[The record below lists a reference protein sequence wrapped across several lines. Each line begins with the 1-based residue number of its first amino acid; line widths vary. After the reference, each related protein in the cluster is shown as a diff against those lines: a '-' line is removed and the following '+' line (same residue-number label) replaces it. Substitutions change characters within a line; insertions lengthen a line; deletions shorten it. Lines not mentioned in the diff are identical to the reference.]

1 MEGVEIWYVI
11 ASGFGLAVFLGIMV
25 HKTNFC
31 TMGAIS
37 DWVNMGDKGRMYSW
51 LLAIAVAM
59 SGVLLLEG
67 FGVIQLNMTMP
78 PYRSASFAWLRYLLG
93 GLMFGVG
100 MTLAGGCVNKTLIR
114 IGGGNLKSLLVLLIG
129 GIFAFLMT
137 RTDFYHF
144 GFHIWM
150 DPLTINLQR
159 FDINSQEVTTLIGS
173 LFGVADSGWFHNLT
187 GGLIA
192 LTLLFFIFRSADFR
206 SRFDNLLGGAV
217 VGLVVVAG
225 WYITAGPLGQEAV
238 EAASFM
244 DEPPPGV
251 GAMSFTFVNPM
262 GETLYYLVNPLEFP
276 LITFGVAILTGVIT
290 GSFIYAL
297 FTGNLRLEWFSS
309 FREVLRFSIGATL
322 MGIGGVLAMGCTFGQ
337 GITGFSTLA
346 LGSMIAFASFILGC
360 AVTMKFEYYRL
371 MYDEAGI
378 LASLRAALT
387 DVRLLPRTA
396 TTLNPVD

>member
-1 MEGVEIWYVI
+1 MESAPIWYVI
-11 ASGFGLAVFLGIMV
+11 AWGFGLAVFLGIMV

-37 DWVNMGDKGRMYSW
+37 DWVNMGDKGRMFAW
-51 LLAIAVAM
+51 LLAIAVAI

-67 FGVIQLNMTMP
+67 FGVIELGMTMP
-78 PYRSASFAWLRYLLG
+78 PYRSANFAWLRYLLG

-114 IGGGNLKSLLVLLIG
+114 IGGGNMKSLLVLLVG

-137 RTDFYHF
+137 RTDFYHY

-159 FDINSQEVTTLIGS
+159 FDIDSQQITTLIGG
-173 LFGVADSGWFHNLT
+173 LFGVADSGWFHNLS

-192 LTLLFFIFRSADFR
+192 LALLFFIFRSADFR
-206 SRFDNLLGGAV
+206 SRFDNFLGGTV

-244 DEPPPGV
+244 DNPPIGV

-262 GETLYYLVNPLEFP
+262 GETLYYLVNPLDLT
-276 LITFGVAILTGVIT
+276 LITFGIAILVGVIV
-290 GSFIYAL
+290 GSFVYAL
-297 FTGNLRLEWFSS
+297 FTGNLRLEWFNSI
-309 FREVLRFSIGATL
+309 REVLRFIIGGIL

-360 AVTMKFEYYRL
+360 AATMKIEYYR
-371 MYDEAGI
+371 MVYDDAGFKDA
-378 LASLRAALT
+378 LLAALA
-387 DVRLLPRTA
+387 DLRLLPRTSSM
-396 TTLNPVD
+396 LKPVD